1 MYYNVSM
8 PVISVRVS
16 DEWLAAVDAE
26 CELRVWKR
34 NAAIV
39 NLVWQALSGC
49 GVGIVAATGR
59 KCKDTLS
66 TEAGGISP
74 RKSSEGPCDSATY
87 RQVSSPV
94 APINQSKC
102 PNKDHRGFQR
112 NDGYWCSTCRKM
124 YW

>member
-1 MYYNVSM
+1 MYYNVYM

-34 NAAIV
+34 NAAVV
-39 NLVWQALSGC
+39 NLVWQALSGR
-49 GVGIVAATGR
+49 GVEGHA
-59 KCKDTLS
+59 L
-66 TEAGGISP
+66 SP
-74 RKSSEGPCDSATY
+74 RREMAMNELDATKA
-87 RQVSSPV
+87 RNLRSVGNVAECEQESSPV